1 MFTELLFSYEHEINC
16 VLICDWFR
24 FPTNQM
30 SGFIELAKEKGMAD
44 TLSTVCAT
52 GGGAYKFEQVRLNY
66 NMFFTCKMVPTVPV
80 PYFNFLIKTKNL
92 TGREPLKTR
101 KINFMDTVHLYPK
114 SIE

>member
-1 MFTELLFSYEHEINC
+1 
-16 VLICDWFR
+16 
-24 FPTNQM
+24 M

-66 NMFFTCKMVPTVPV
+66 NMFFTCKMVPTVPH
-80 PYFNFLIKTKNL
+80 FNFLIKTKNL
-92 TGREPLKTR
+92 TGREPR

>member
-1 MFTELLFSYEHEINC
+1 MCPELPSSYVYEISC
-16 VLICDWFR
+16 ILISDWFR

-52 GGGAYKFEQVRLNY
+52 GGGAYKFEQVCLNY
-66 NMFFTCKMVPTVPV
+66 NMFFTCKLVPTA

-92 TGREPLKTR
+92 IGREPLKTR
-101 KINFMDTVHLYPK
+101 MINFMDTVHLYPK
-114 SIE
+114 SIA